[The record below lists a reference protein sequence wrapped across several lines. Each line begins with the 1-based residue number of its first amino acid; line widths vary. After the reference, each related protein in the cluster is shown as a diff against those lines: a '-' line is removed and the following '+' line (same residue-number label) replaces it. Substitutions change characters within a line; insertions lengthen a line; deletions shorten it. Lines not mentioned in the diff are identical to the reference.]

1 MNNFWTF
8 RRKYTVNEKKVVL
21 VIDDEQVN
29 RKILVSYLE
38 DNYEVHEFDNGN
50 GGIEYIKEHCRGV
63 SAVLLDLCMPNLDGF
78 EFLKIINENC
88 DWKNIPIIITTGL
101 EGIDNEKRALN
112 MGAWDYIRKPYDKG
126 IVKARL
132 RNAIYRSQ
140 LSTFNEL
147 KYIAEYDP
155 LTGMYNKKKFYDVTR
170 EMLRCNNDKKF
181 VFIRFDVDRFQM
193 VNSFFGYNEG
203 DKLLV
208 YIGKQLKDVYSV
220 MPYATFGRIESD
232 VFGICHRYDEST
244 ILRRIADI
252 RNMLAKYN
260 PEYDIVPNLGLYVI
274 EDNNLPMETIFN
286 RATLASN
293 YSKGNY
299 VKFYTFYND
308 NMSKAIIHEQEII
321 NDMKCAI
328 EKEQFDLYFQ
338 PKYSLENNKPYGA
351 EVLVRWFH
359 PTKGM
364 VMPGEF
370 IPILEKN
377 GYISKLDYYVWEKA
391 CKYLRKWMDEGRT
404 PYPIS
409 VNVSRVNMY
418 NPKIVDII
426 KGLTDKYNVPPALL
440 NLELTESAYVENPVV
455 IKDIIT
461 KLQLY
466 GFIILMDD
474 FGSGYSSLNTLKDIS
489 VDILKVDMRFLSNTD
504 IPGRGDNI
512 LASVIRMAKWINLPV
527 VVEGVETYEQARF
540 LRSIGCDYVQG
551 YYFASPMPVED
562 YLKLIDSNEEFH
574 NNESGKNKSED
585 SEQININALFE
596 KNPQM
601 EMIFGNNLQTIV
613 IYEYSDGNV
622 ELLRVNEGF
631 YDMFGSSDTAL
642 KIENVIS
649 IIDENYKE
657 NVISAFETAIRTKKI
672 AEAEYERV
680 KNNGTNMWVKLRLQY
695 IQKIGNK
702 HLLFGTL
709 NDITAQKEIDSILS
723 IYRKEV
729 DGEKKKNKGRMLIV
743 DDYRLNRL
751 MLAEMFSDKY
761 DIVEAENGNDALI
774 KLKESGVIDIII
786 LDLIMPYMDG
796 KEFLSIIKKDEKY
809 EDIPVIVMTSDSS
822 KESQMELISLGISD
836 YITKPFVRETV
847 LKRIDNVME
856 SVSRKNNRRR
866 KNDIADKLSELF
878 G

>member
-1 MNNFWTF
+1 M
-8 RRKYTVNEKKVVL
+8 NEKKVVL

-29 RKILVSYLE
+29 RKTLVSYLE

-147 KYIAEYDP
+147 KYIAEYDT

-244 ILRRIADI
+244 ILRRIADV

-308 NMSKAIIHEQEII
+308 KMSKTIIHDQEII
-321 NDMKCAI
+321 NDMKSAI

-351 EVLVRWFH
+351 EALVRWFH

-370 IPILEKN
+370 IPVLEKN
-377 GYISKLDYYVWEKA
+377 GYISKLDYFVWEKA

-426 KGLTDKYNVPPALL
+426 KGLTDKYNIPPELL

-489 VDILKVDMRFLSNTD
+489 VDILKVDMKFLSNTD

-574 NNESGKNKSED
+574 NNESGRNKSED

-642 KIENVIS
+642 KKENVIS

-657 NVISAFETAIRTKKI
+657 TVISAFETAIRTKKI
-672 AEAEYERV
+672 AEAEYERT

>member
-1 MNNFWTF
+1 M
-8 RRKYTVNEKKVVL
+8 NEKKVVL

-147 KYIAEYDP
+147 KYIAEYDT

-244 ILRRIADI
+244 ILRRIADV

-308 NMSKAIIHEQEII
+308 KMSKTIIHDQEII
-321 NDMKCAI
+321 NDMKSAI

-351 EVLVRWFH
+351 EALVRWFH

-370 IPILEKN
+370 IPVLEKN
-377 GYISKLDYYVWEKA
+377 GYISKLDYFVWEKA

-426 KGLTDKYNVPPALL
+426 KGLTDKYNISPELL

-489 VDILKVDMRFLSNTD
+489 VDILKVDMKFLSNTD

-574 NNESGKNKSED
+574 NNESGRNKSED
-585 SEQININALFE
+585 SEQININTLFE

-672 AEAEYERV
+672 TEAEYERT

>member
-1 MNNFWTF
+1 M
-8 RRKYTVNEKKVVL
+8 NEKKVVL

-274 EDNNLPMETIFN
+274 EDNNLPLETIFN

-308 NMSKAIIHEQEII
+308 KMSKTIIHDQEII
-321 NDMKCAI
+321 NDMKSAI

-351 EVLVRWFH
+351 EALVRWFH

-370 IPILEKN
+370 IPVLEKN
-377 GYISKLDYYVWEKA
+377 GYISKLDYFVWEKA

-426 KGLTDKYNVPPALL
+426 KGLTDKYNIPPELL

-489 VDILKVDMRFLSNTD
+489 VDILKVDMKFLSNTD

-574 NNESGKNKSED
+574 NNESGRNKSED

-642 KIENVIS
+642 KKENVIS

-657 NVISAFETAIRTKKI
+657 TVISAFETAIRTKKI
-672 AEAEYERV
+672 AEAEYERT

>member
-1 MNNFWTF
+1 M
-8 RRKYTVNEKKVVL
+8 NEKKVVL

-147 KYIAEYDP
+147 KYIAEYDT

-244 ILRRIADI
+244 ILRRIADV

-308 NMSKAIIHEQEII
+308 KMSKTIIHDQEII
-321 NDMKCAI
+321 NDMKSAI

-351 EVLVRWFH
+351 EALVRWFH

-370 IPILEKN
+370 IPVLEKN
-377 GYISKLDYYVWEKA
+377 GYISKLDYFVWEKA

-426 KGLTDKYNVPPALL
+426 KGLTDKYNIPPELL

-489 VDILKVDMRFLSNTD
+489 VDILKVDMKFLSNTD

-574 NNESGKNKSED
+574 NNESGRNKSED

-642 KIENVIS
+642 KKENVIS

-657 NVISAFETAIRTKKI
+657 TVISAFETAIRTKKI
-672 AEAEYERV
+672 AEAEYERT

-856 SVSRKNNRRR
+856 LVSRKNNRRR

>member
-1 MNNFWTF
+1 M
-8 RRKYTVNEKKVVL
+8 NEKKVVL

-147 KYIAEYDP
+147 KYIAEYDT

-244 ILRRIADI
+244 ILRRIADV

-308 NMSKAIIHEQEII
+308 KMSKTIIHDQEII
-321 NDMKCAI
+321 NDMKSAI

-338 PKYSLENNKPYGA
+338 PKYSLENNKSYGA
-351 EVLVRWFH
+351 EALVRWFH

-370 IPILEKN
+370 IPVLEKN
-377 GYISKLDYYVWEKA
+377 GYISKLDYFVWEKA

-426 KGLTDKYNVPPALL
+426 KGLTDKYNISPELL

-489 VDILKVDMRFLSNTD
+489 VDILKVDMKFLSNTD

-574 NNESGKNKSED
+574 NNELGKNKSED

-642 KIENVIS
+642 KIENAIS

-672 AEAEYERV
+672 AEAEYERI

-774 KLKESGVIDIII
+774 KLKESEVIDIII

>member
-1 MNNFWTF
+1 M
-8 RRKYTVNEKKVVL
+8 NEKKVVL

-147 KYIAEYDP
+147 KYIAEYDT

-244 ILRRIADI
+244 ILRRIADV

-308 NMSKAIIHEQEII
+308 KMSKTIIHDQEII
-321 NDMKCAI
+321 NDMKSAI

-338 PKYSLENNKPYGA
+338 PKYSLENNKSYGA
-351 EVLVRWFH
+351 EALVRWFH

-370 IPILEKN
+370 IPVLEKN
-377 GYISKLDYYVWEKA
+377 GYISKLDYFVWEKA

-426 KGLTDKYNVPPALL
+426 KGLTDKYNISPELL

-489 VDILKVDMRFLSNTD
+489 VDILKVDMKFLSNTD

-574 NNESGKNKSED
+574 NNESGRNKSED

-642 KIENVIS
+642 KKENVIS

-657 NVISAFETAIRTKKI
+657 TVISAFETAIRTKKI
-672 AEAEYERV
+672 AEAEYERT

>member
-1 MNNFWTF
+1 
-8 RRKYTVNEKKVVL
+8 
-21 VIDDEQVN
+21 
-29 RKILVSYLE
+29 
-38 DNYEVHEFDNGN
+38 
-50 GGIEYIKEHCRGV
+50 
-63 SAVLLDLCMPNLDGF
+63 
-78 EFLKIINENC
+78 
-88 DWKNIPIIITTGL
+88 
-101 EGIDNEKRALN
+101 
-112 MGAWDYIRKPYDKG
+112 
-126 IVKARL
+126 
-132 RNAIYRSQ
+132 
-140 LSTFNEL
+140 
-147 KYIAEYDP
+147 
-155 LTGMYNKKKFYDVTR
+155 
-170 EMLRCNNDKKF
+170 
-181 VFIRFDVDRFQM
+181 
-193 VNSFFGYNEG
+193 
-203 DKLLV
+203 
-208 YIGKQLKDVYSV
+208 
-220 MPYATFGRIESD
+220 
-232 VFGICHRYDEST
+232 
-244 ILRRIADI
+244 
-252 RNMLAKYN
+252 MLAKYN

-308 NMSKAIIHEQEII
+308 KMSKAIIHEQEII

-351 EVLVRWFH
+351 EALVRWFH

-370 IPILEKN
+370 IPVLEKN

-404 PYPIS
+404 PYSIS

-642 KIENVIS
+642 KIENAIS

-672 AEAEYERV
+672 AEAEYERI

-702 HLLFGTL
+702 HLYLVHL
-709 NDITAQKEIDSILS
+709 
-723 IYRKEV
+723 
-729 DGEKKKNKGRMLIV
+729 
-743 DDYRLNRL
+743 
-751 MLAEMFSDKY
+751 
-761 DIVEAENGNDALI
+761 
-774 KLKESGVIDIII
+774 
-786 LDLIMPYMDG
+786 
-796 KEFLSIIKKDEKY
+796 
-809 EDIPVIVMTSDSS
+809 MTS
-822 KESQMELISLGISD
+822 
-836 YITKPFVRETV
+836 RHR
-847 LKRIDNVME
+847 KR
-856 SVSRKNNRRR
+856 
-866 KNDIADKLSELF
+866 
-878 G
+878 

>member
-1 MNNFWTF
+1 
-8 RRKYTVNEKKVVL
+8 VNEKKVVL

-147 KYIAEYDP
+147 KYIAEYDT

-244 ILRRIADI
+244 ILRRIADV

-308 NMSKAIIHEQEII
+308 KMSKTIIHDQEII
-321 NDMKCAI
+321 NDMKSAI

-351 EVLVRWFH
+351 EALVRWFH

-370 IPILEKN
+370 IPVLEKN
-377 GYISKLDYYVWEKA
+377 GYISKLDYFVWEKA

-426 KGLTDKYNVPPALL
+426 KGLTDKYNIPPELL

-489 VDILKVDMRFLSNTD
+489 VDILKVDMKFLSNTD

-574 NNESGKNKSED
+574 NNESGRNKSED

-642 KIENVIS
+642 KKENVIS

-657 NVISAFETAIRTKKI
+657 TVISAFETAIRTKKI
-672 AEAEYERV
+672 AEAEYERT

>member
-1 MNNFWTF
+1 
-8 RRKYTVNEKKVVL
+8 
-21 VIDDEQVN
+21 
-29 RKILVSYLE
+29 
-38 DNYEVHEFDNGN
+38 
-50 GGIEYIKEHCRGV
+50 
-63 SAVLLDLCMPNLDGF
+63 
-78 EFLKIINENC
+78 
-88 DWKNIPIIITTGL
+88 
-101 EGIDNEKRALN
+101 
-112 MGAWDYIRKPYDKG
+112 
-126 IVKARL
+126 
-132 RNAIYRSQ
+132 
-140 LSTFNEL
+140 
-147 KYIAEYDP
+147 
-155 LTGMYNKKKFYDVTR
+155 
-170 EMLRCNNDKKF
+170 
-181 VFIRFDVDRFQM
+181 
-193 VNSFFGYNEG
+193 
-203 DKLLV
+203 
-208 YIGKQLKDVYSV
+208 
-220 MPYATFGRIESD
+220 
-232 VFGICHRYDEST
+232 
-244 ILRRIADI
+244 
-252 RNMLAKYN
+252 
-260 PEYDIVPNLGLYVI
+260 
-274 EDNNLPMETIFN
+274 
-286 RATLASN
+286 
-293 YSKGNY
+293 
-299 VKFYTFYND
+299 
-308 NMSKAIIHEQEII
+308 
-321 NDMKCAI
+321 
-328 EKEQFDLYFQ
+328 
-338 PKYSLENNKPYGA
+338 
-351 EVLVRWFH
+351 
-359 PTKGM
+359 
-364 VMPGEF
+364 
-370 IPILEKN
+370 
-377 GYISKLDYYVWEKA
+377 
-391 CKYLRKWMDEGRT
+391 
-404 PYPIS
+404 
-409 VNVSRVNMY
+409 
-418 NPKIVDII
+418 
-426 KGLTDKYNVPPALL
+426 
-440 NLELTESAYVENPVV
+440 
-455 IKDIIT
+455 
-461 KLQLY
+461 
-466 GFIILMDD
+466 MDD

-642 KIENVIS
+642 KIENAIS

-672 AEAEYERV
+672 AEAEYERI